1 MTMQETYQQL
11 FIQLKKLYDDRE
23 AANIANMIL
32 EQVTGMGKVDRL
44 LQKSTPLSTIQQTK
58 LKGFIAELLKH
69 KPVQYVLGEAW
80 FAGMPFLVDEH
91 VLIPRP
97 ETEELVQLVASSIMQ
112 PTTSII
118 NILDIGTGSGC
129 IPIAIKKLLPN
140 AAITSIDV
148 SEKALKI
155 AQQNAINLHANINF
169 QLLDF
174 LEESNWNSL
183 PIFDIIVSNPPYI
196 KQSESAAMAE
206 HVLQYEPHVALFVPD
221 NDALLFYKKIA
232 AFSKN
237 NLAKNGKIM
246 VEINEALGAETV
258 ALFNDCGFSAQLI
271 TDMQGKDR
279 FVVTQ

>member
-23 AANIANMIL
+23 AANIANMIF

-44 LQKSTPLSTIQQTK
+44 LQKSTSLSTIQQTK
-58 LKGFIAELLKH
+58 LKGFITELLKH

-112 PTTSII
+112 RTTSII

-196 KQSESAAMAE
+196 KQSTSAAMAE

-246 VEINEALGAETV
+246 VEINEALGAETI
-258 ALFNDCGFSAQLI
+258 ALFNDYGLNAQLKK
-271 TDMQGKDR
+271 DMQGKDR

>member
-44 LQKSTPLSTIQQTK
+44 LQKSTSLSTIQQTK

-155 AQQNAINLHANINF
+155 ARQNAINLHANINF